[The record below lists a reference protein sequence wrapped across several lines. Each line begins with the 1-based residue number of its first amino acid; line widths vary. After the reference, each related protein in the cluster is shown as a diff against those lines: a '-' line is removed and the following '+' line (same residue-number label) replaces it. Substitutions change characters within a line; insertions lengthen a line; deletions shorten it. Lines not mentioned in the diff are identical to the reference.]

1 MYFTF
6 LFCTP
11 LKIKI
16 IEGGHGKDHEKGVE
30 DRWQGEKAAT

>member
-6 LFCTP
+6 LFCTT

-16 IEGGHGKDHEKGVE
+16 IEGGHGKDYEKGME
-30 DRWQGEKAAT
+30 DRLGGR